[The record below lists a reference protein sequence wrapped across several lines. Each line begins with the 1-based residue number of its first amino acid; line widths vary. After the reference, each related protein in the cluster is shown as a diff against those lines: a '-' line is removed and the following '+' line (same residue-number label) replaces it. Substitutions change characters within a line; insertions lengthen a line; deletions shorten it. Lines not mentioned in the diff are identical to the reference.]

1 MTQMLKYVLQDV
13 IRARFVLF
21 YWLFIVAVTTLLFQL
36 DSDPAKVVVS
46 LLNVILLVVPLVCIV
61 FTTIHFFNS
70 YEFILL
76 LMAQPIARKTVFL
89 SQYIGVASSL
99 ALAFLAGVG
108 LPAIAFGGAAKVLS
122 ILGIG
127 LFITFT
133 FVSLG
138 FLAASLS
145 RDKAKAIGIA
155 LLFWIYFA
163 LIYDGLILWVVYA
176 FNDYPLEIPTL
187 ILTSLN
193 PLDLGRIVMLLSID
207 VSALMGYTG
216 AFFKEFFGNLTGE
229 IFSLAMLSVWVLWP
243 LWVALHRFKHN
254 DL

>member
-13 IRARFVLF
+13 LRARFVLF
-21 YWLFIVAVTTLLFQL
+21 YWFFMMAVTTLLFQI
-36 DSDPAKVVVS
+36 DSDPAKVVIS

-61 FTTIHFFNS
+61 FTTIHYFNS

-76 LMAQPIARKTVFL
+76 LMAQPIARRQVFL
-89 SQYIGVASSL
+89 SQYVGVASSL
-99 ALAFLAGVG
+99 GLAFLAGVG
-108 LPAIAFGGAAKVLS
+108 LPSLAFGGIS
-122 ILGIG
+122 QILPLLNIG

-138 FLAASLS
+138 FLASS
-145 RDKAKAIGIA
+145 PTRDKAKAIGIA

-163 LIYDGLILWVVYA
+163 LIYDGLVLWVIYA
-176 FNDYPLEIPTL
+176 FNDYPLEVPTL

-193 PLDLGRIVMLLSID
+193 PLDLGRIVMLLTMDI
-207 VSALMGYTG
+207 SALMGYTG

-229 IFSLAMLSVWVLWP
+229 VFSMILLSIWVIWP
-243 LWVALHRFKHN
+243 LWVALHRFKNN

>member
-1 MTQMLKYVLQDV
+1 MTRMLKYVLQDV
-13 IRARFVLF
+13 LRARFVLF
-21 YWLFIVAVTTLLFQL
+21 YGLFMMAVTTLLFQV
-36 DSDPAKVVVS
+36 DSDPAKVVIS

-61 FTTIHFFNS
+61 FTTIHYFNS

-76 LMAQPIARKTVFL
+76 LMSQPIARKQVFL
-89 SQYIGVASSL
+89 SQYVGVASSL
-99 ALAFLAGVG
+99 ALAFLGGVG
-108 LPAIAFGGAAKVLS
+108 IPSFAFGSLAKIFPV
-122 ILGIG
+122 ITIG
-127 LFITFT
+127 LFISFI

-138 FLAASLS
+138 FLASSLT

-163 LIYDGLILWVVYA
+163 LIYDGLVLWVIYA

-193 PLDLGRIVMLLSID
+193 PLDLGRIVMLLSMDI
-207 VSALMGYTG
+207 SALMGYTG
-216 AFFKEFFGNLTGE
+216 AFFKEFFGNITGE
-229 IFSLAMLSVWVLWP
+229 IFSMILLFVWVIWP
-243 LWVALHRFKHN
+243 LWVALHRFKNN